1 MRPDQL
7 ELRVAGERLDKWVRY
22 TVSNGL
28 YEPEGSFEL
37 ETSALVKTK
46 KGDTAQIWINGVLE
60 MTGIVDKVVRKT
72 SRSGRSRTVS
82 GRSLC
87 SVLVNSSVTDFKT
100 TMPTSLPALAEHLI
114 RKLPFIGKKDFVF
127 NSGSDKA
134 KVKRDFVQASPG
146 DSVFDVLK
154 RAANSQGYLFWAS
167 ADGRF
172 VFDKPATIGKAT
184 FRIVDNPDDTNYIE
198 GTVTDTIEDCH
209 SEVIVMG
216 ESQED
221 DGGHKYVACTV
232 KADSFPFYRP
242 LVVSWNEDEGLA
254 KRTAQLRL
262 SAEAAQALEL
272 EYTVEGHAQ
281 NARNWTLN
289 EFCTV
294 EDESNEAKGV
304 YLVVNRTF
312 TLSREDGPR
321 TQVRLQP
328 GGSLGQ

>member
-37 ETSALVKTK
+37 ETSALVKTR
-46 KGDTAQIWINGVLE
+46 KGDTTQIWINGKLE

-72 SRSGRSRTVS
+72 GRGGRTRTVS

-87 SVLVNSSVTDFKT
+87 SVLVDSSVTDFKT
-100 TMPTSLPALAEHLI
+100 TLPTSLPALAERLI
-114 RKLPFIGKKDFVF
+114 RGLPFIGKNDFVF

-154 RAANSQGYLFWAS
+154 RAANSQGYLFWCS
-167 ADGRF
+167 PDGRF
-172 VFDKPATIGKAT
+172 VFDKPAITGEPQY
-184 FRIVDNPDDTNYIE
+184 RIVGRPGATKYIE
-198 GTVTDTIEDCH
+198 GSVTESIEDCH

-216 ESQED
+216 ESQSG
-221 DGGHKYVACTV
+221 DGGHKFVGARV
-232 KADSFPFYRP
+232 LAASFPFYRP

-254 KRTAQLRL
+254 RKTAELRL
-262 SAEAAQALEL
+262 AAEAAQGTEL
-272 EYTVEGHAQ
+272 EYTMPGHAQ
-281 NARNWTLN
+281 NGCNWALN
-289 EFCTV
+289 KFASV
-294 EDESNEAKGV
+294 EDESNEASGIF
-304 YLVVNRTF
+304 LLVNRTF
-312 TLSREDGPR
+312 TLSRDDGPR

>member
-60 MTGIVDKVVRKT
+60 MTGIVDKVIRKT
-72 SRSGRSRTVS
+72 SRNGRTRTIS

-87 SVLVNSSVTDFKT
+87 SVLVDSSVTDFRSS
-100 TMPTSLPALAEHLI
+100 MPTSLPALAEHLI

-127 NSGSDKA
+127 NSDSDKA
-134 KVKRDFVQASPG
+134 KLKRDFVQASPG

-154 RAANSQGYLFWAS
+154 RAANSQGYLFWCT

-172 VFDKPATIGKAT
+172 VFDRPATTGEPI
-184 FRIVDNPDDTNYIE
+184 FRIVGKPGQTNYIE
-198 GTVTDTIEDCH
+198 GSVTESIEDCH
-209 SEVIVMG
+209 SEVIVVG
-216 ESQED
+216 ESQSD
-221 DGGHKYVACTV
+221 DGGHKFVAASA
-232 KADSFPFYRP
+232 KAASFPFDRP
-242 LVVSWNEDEGLA
+242 LVVSWNEDGVLA
-254 KRTAQLRL
+254 KKTAELRL
-262 SAEAAQALEL
+262 ASEAAQATEL
-272 EYTVEGHAQ
+272 EYSVPGHAQ
-281 NARNWTLN
+281 NGRNWALN
-289 EFCTV
+289 LFASV
-294 EDESNEAKGV
+294 DDESNEASGV
-304 YLVVNRTF
+304 FLTVNRSF
-312 TLSREDGPR
+312 TLSRDDGPR

>member
-7 ELRVAGERLDKWVRY
+7 ELRAGGERLDKWVRY

-46 KGDTAQIWINGVLE
+46 KGDSAQIWINGKLE
-60 MTGIVDKVVRKT
+60 FTGIVDRVVRKT
-72 SRSGRSRTVS
+72 SRSGSTRMVT

-87 SVLVNSSVTDFKT
+87 SVLVDSSVTDFKT
-100 TMPTSLPALAEHLI
+100 SMPTSLPALAEHLI

-154 RAANSQGYLFWAS
+154 RAANSQGYLFWCT

-172 VFDKPATIGKAT
+172 VFDKPAVTGDAK
-184 FRIVDNPDDTNYIE
+184 FRIVGRPGATNYIDGSVSE
-198 GTVTDTIEDCH
+198 SIEDCH

-216 ESQED
+216 ESQSD
-221 DGGHKYVACTV
+221 DGGHKYVAATA
-232 KADSFPFYRP
+232 KAASFPFYRP
-242 LVVSWNEDEGLA
+242 LVVSWNEDEVLA
-254 KRTAQLRL
+254 RKTAELRL
-262 SAEAAQALEL
+262 AAEKAQGTEL
-272 EYTVEGHAQ
+272 EYTMPDHAQ
-281 NARNWTLN
+281 NGRNWTLN
-289 EFCTV
+289 AFCRV
-294 EDESNEAKGV
+294 EDESNEADDT
-304 YLVVNRTF
+304 YLVVNRKF
-312 TLSREDGPR
+312 TLSRDEGPR

-328 GGSLGQ
+328 GGSIGQ